1 MKRVFIVHI
10 CLLCWFQVSAQ
21 LKDEREKGIK
31 EQQMPV
37 KAIEL
42 LRTFVNTAKVRYI
55 YETDGERSS
64 YEAKFKHRGRQY
76 SIEFDTLGNLED
88 VEVTILFKK
97 ALLKKSQDQINKT
110 LQEISRD
117 FKIIKF
123 QKQYRYQPPDPSNTI
138 LSAMNN
144 LEYQPI
150 YYELEVDFNTKKRL
164 ESYEILCDSSGE
176 LVSKRKIVKRATDNI
191 LY

>member
-1 MKRVFIVHI
+1 MKRLFIVSI
-10 CLLCWFQVSAQ
+10 YFLCCFHVSAQ
-21 LKDEREKGIK
+21 LKNEQEKSIK
-31 EQQMPV
+31 EQQMPLQ
-37 KAIEL
+37 AIEL
-42 LRTFVNTAKVRYI
+42 LRPFTTTAKVRYI

-64 YEAKFKHRGRQY
+64 FEAKFKHGGKQY
-76 SIEFDTLGNLED
+76 SVEFDTSGNLED
-88 VEVTILFKK
+88 VEVTINFKK
-97 ALLKKSQDQINKT
+97 SLPKRSQDQINKT

-123 QKQYRYQPPDPSNTI
+123 QKQYRYHPPDPSNTI
-138 LSAMNN
+138 SSAIND
-144 LEYQPI
+144 LKYEPI
-150 YYELEVDFNTKKRL
+150 YYELEVDFNTKKRI